1 MGLDMFA
8 LTCDPAK
15 VTRTDLGVDQMPSW
29 HPDSPDDATMIHT
42 WRKHP
47 DLHQWMTDL
56 YFRKEALEGSIT
68 EAGCGPAFNMGQFV
82 RLTDH
87 DLDQLEAAVQ
97 AGGLPKAAGFFW
109 GVSTPDDRK
118 DDLAFIKKA
127 RKALKK
133 GQVVFYTS
141 WW

>member
-8 LTCDPAK
+8 LTCDPDK
-15 VTRTDLGVDQMPSW
+15 VERQELGADQMPTW
-29 HPDSPDDATMIHT
+29 HPASPDDATMIHQ

-56 YFRKEALEGSIT
+56 YFHKEGLFGDDTKAEM
-68 EAGCGPAFNMGQFV
+68 GPAFNAGQFV
-82 RLTDH
+82 RLTEF
-87 DLDQLEAAVQ
+87 DLDQLEAAVD
-97 AGGLPKAAGFFW
+97 AGALPKAAGFFW
-109 GVSTPDDRK
+109 GVSTSEDRK

-127 RKALKK
+127 RKALKAGK
-133 GQVVFYTS
+133 AVFYTS

>member
-8 LTCDPAK
+8 LTCDPDR
-15 VTRTDLGVDQMPSW
+15 VQRQELGADQMPTW
-29 HPDSPDDATMIHT
+29 HPASPDDATMIHQ

-56 YFRKEALEGSIT
+56 YFHKEGLTGDIT
-68 EAGCGPAFNMGQFV
+68 EAAMGPAFNAGQFV
-82 RLTDH
+82 RLTEF
-87 DLDQLEAAVQ
+87 DLDQLEAAVD
-97 AGGLPKAAGFFW
+97 AGALPKAAGFFW
-109 GVSTPDDRK
+109 GVSTSEDRK

-127 RKALKK
+127 RKALKAGK
-133 GQVVFYTS
+133 AVFYTS

>member
-8 LTCDPAK
+8 LTCDPSK
-15 VTRTDLGVDQMPSW
+15 VTRQDAGVDQMPTEMPASTG
-29 HPDSPDDATMIHT
+29 DATLIHQ

-56 YFRKEALEGSIT
+56 YFRKEGLEGPAT
-68 EAGCGPAFNMGQFV
+68 EAAMGPAFNAGQFV
-82 RLTDH
+82 RLTEH
-87 DLDQLEAAVQ
+87 DLDQLEAAVE
-97 AGGLPKAAGFFW
+97 AGALPKAAGFFW
-109 GVSTPDDRK
+109 GVSTSDDRK
-118 DDLAFIKKA
+118 DDLDFLKKA

-133 GQVVFYTS
+133 GKVVFYSS

>member
-1 MGLDMFA
+1 MGLDMYA
-8 LTCDPAK
+8 LTCPKDK
-15 VTRTDLGVDQMPSW
+15 VTRTDAGVDQMPSD
-29 HPDSPDDATMIHT
+29 HPESPEHATMIHQ

-56 YFRKEALEGSIT
+56 YFRKEGLEGDIT
-68 EAGCGPAFNMGQFV
+68 QAEMGPAFNMGQFV

-87 DLDQLEAAVQ
+87 DLDQLEAAVE
-97 AGGLPKAAGFFW
+97 AGALPKAAGFFW
-109 GVSTPDDRK
+109 GISTSDEK
-118 DDLAFIKKA
+118 KEDLAFIKKA

-133 GQVVFYTS
+133 GQAVFYTS

>member
-8 LTCDPAK
+8 LTCPADK
-15 VTRTDLGVDQMPSW
+15 VIRQDAGVDQMPTEMPAST
-29 HPDSPDDATMIHT
+29 DDATLIHQ

-47 DLHQWMTDL
+47 DLHQWFTDL
-56 YFRKEALEGSIT
+56 YFRKEGLSGDIT
-68 EAGCGPAFNMGQFV
+68 EAAMGPAFNAGQFV
-82 RLTDH
+82 RLTAH
-87 DLDQLEAAVQ
+87 DLDQLEAAVE
-97 AGGLPKAAGFFW
+97 AGALPKAAGFFW
-109 GVSTPDDRK
+109 GVSTSDDRK

-133 GQVVFYTS
+133 GLVVFYSS